1 MKIFISVSFAMVK
14 YPELVKLKKKKKL
27 NKKLFSQVAVLQTKL
42 KDKENEL
49 QNILLEFSESQK
61 CCRQLQE
68 TTSNMK
74 FPISK
79 HFFLIIYWLYTILII
94 FPS

>member
-1 MKIFISVSFAMVK
+1 MKIFSSVQFCNVK
-14 YPELVKLKKKKKL
+14 YPECVKFKKKKL

-49 QNILLEFSESQK
+49 QNIVIEFSETQE

-74 FPISK
+74 FHISK
-79 HFFLIIYWLYTILII
+79 HFFLIRY
-94 FPS
+94 

>member
-1 MKIFISVSFAMVK
+1 MKICSSVSFVMGK
-14 YPELVKLKKKKKL
+14 CPELVKLKNKL
-27 NKKLFSQVAVLQTKL
+27 NKKMFSQVAVLQTKL

-79 HFFLIIYWLYTILII
+79 HLFLFIY
-94 FPS
+94 

>member
-68 TTSNMK
+68 TTSNIK
-74 FPISK
+74 FPKAFQSIS
-79 HFFLIIYWLYTILII
+79 F
-94 FPS
+94 